1 MLLPPPPFSPFTWHD
16 DKGTLG
22 LHGDQTG
29 AKDAGSVS
37 SRDAAELACLLQTFT
52 ERLQVPPA
60 QQNTPVWKKM
70 RAHQC
75 VFTHFYTSTCS
86 ASVCVCV
93 YLSAR
98 RDPFYQAVQW
108 PPSTAEMSPAPGRD
122 TTPTASADPLAWL
135 SPFSCEPWNTY
146 NTWTLNIDFG
156 SCVLLFL
163 FLYTSALTCWGH
175 QYWWCRSPTV
185 LRAGRCR
192 RPAASAGRGTGS
204 SRQTGRCTSA
214 RPRRTFPRAPS
225 ACLSQELKW
234 RAACTNADTRASA
247 RRENLLV

>member
-98 RDPFYQAVQW
+98 RDPFYQAVQ
-108 PPSTAEMSPAPGRD
+108 
-122 TTPTASADPLAWL
+122 
-135 SPFSCEPWNTY
+135 
-146 NTWTLNIDFG
+146 
-156 SCVLLFL
+156 
-163 FLYTSALTCWGH
+163 
-175 QYWWCRSPTV
+175 
-185 LRAGRCR
+185 
-192 RPAASAGRGTGS
+192 
-204 SRQTGRCTSA
+204 
-214 RPRRTFPRAPS
+214 
-225 ACLSQELKW
+225 
-234 RAACTNADTRASA
+234 
-247 RRENLLV
+247 